1 MRFYPRAYQKTA
13 IEKIKENKRYA
24 LFLGMGLGK
33 TSAVLA
39 ALKELDRW
47 PVLVIAPL
55 RVANTT
61 WPDEVGKWDDF
72 SNISVSRVT
81 GNAANRLDNVK
92 KDAHIHTIN
101 YENLEWLVNY
111 WGKKW
116 PYKTVVAD
124 ELSKLKGFR
133 LRQGTKRAKA
143 LARVAFTCVDR
154 FIGLTGTPN
163 PNGLKD
169 LWGQLWFLDK
179 GERLGKTFTA
189 FTERWFRIGYDGF
202 SMDPL
207 PNAQNEIQNLIS
219 DMCLSVRTEDYF
231 DIKTPIVDK
240 IYIDLPKTAYDVYKK
255 MEKEMIVMLGENTV
269 SSPNAAALTM
279 KCLQIANGFL
289 YDETGDVVP
298 LHDEKLQALN
308 EIVEEVNSNLLV
320 VYFFKEDLL
329 RLQKAYPNGR
339 TLKTD
344 GDIRDWNDG
353 KINILFIHPASAG
366 HGLSLQH
373 GGHHIVFYG
382 HTWNLEEYLQ
392 VLERIGPVRQL
403 QSGYNRNVFVYHL
416 IAKNTIEESVIERL
430 ESKKSVQDILLNF
443 LSKTEK
449 SS

>member
-92 KDAHIHTIN
+92 KDAHIYTIN

-207 PNAQNEIQNLIS
+207 PNAQKS
-219 DMCLSVRTEDYF
+219 F
-231 DIKTPIVDK
+231 
-240 IYIDLPKTAYDVYKK
+240 
-255 MEKEMIVMLGENTV
+255 
-269 SSPNAAALTM
+269 
-279 KCLQIANGFL
+279 LQ
-289 YDETGDVVP
+289 
-298 LHDEKLQALN
+298 
-308 EIVEEVNSNLLV
+308 
-320 VYFFKEDLL
+320 DLL
-329 RLQKAYPNGR
+329 
-339 TLKTD
+339 
-344 GDIRDWNDG
+344 
-353 KINILFIHPASAG
+353 
-366 HGLSLQH
+366 
-373 GGHHIVFYG
+373 
-382 HTWNLEEYLQ
+382 
-392 VLERIGPVRQL
+392 
-403 QSGYNRNVFVYHL
+403 
-416 IAKNTIEESVIERL
+416 
-430 ESKKSVQDILLNF
+430 
-443 LSKTEK
+443 
-449 SS
+449 